1 MLLTPGIYNSAYFEH
16 AFLAQQMGIELVEGR
31 DLFVVD
37 NRVYLR
43 TTRGRE
49 PVDVIYRRVDD
60 EFLDPLAFRPDS
72 VLGVAGLLG
81 AVRTGNV
88 ALANAIGTGV
98 ADDKVIYHYVPA
110 IIRYYLNEEPILG
123 NVPTY
128 LPSDPDQRDY
138 ILAHAGELVI
148 KAANESGG
156 YGMLIGP
163 QRERRGDR
171 ATSARASPP
180 TRATTSPSPSCRS
193 PAAPRSSPTRAAT
206 AAASKGGTSTCAP
219 TSSAARRKSTSSPAA
234 SPASPSVAAR
244 SSSIRARAAAAK
256 IRGCCDDAAYS
267 PAPPPRAGE
276 GCLYAMLGNLAMHLY
291 ARRRMP

>member
-1 MLLTPGIYNSAYFEH
+1 
-16 AFLAQQMGIELVEGR
+16 MGIELVEGR

-72 VLGVAGLLG
+72 VLGIAGLLG

-128 LPSDPDQRDY
+128 LPSDPDQLDY

-163 QRERRGDR
+163 SASDEEIALFRERVAANPRDYIAQPVVPALPQPLVHPRRERRWR
-171 ATSARASPP
+171 PP
-180 TRATTSPSPSCRS
+180 R
-193 PAAPRSSPTRAAT
+193 RAAH
-206 AAASKGGTSTCAP
+206 
-219 TSSAARRKSTSSPAA
+219 R
-234 SPASPSVAAR
+234 
-244 SSSIRARAAAAK
+244 
-256 IRGCCDDAAYS
+256 
-267 PAPPPRAGE
+267 PAPLHPQRPERDPRPPRRP
-276 GCLYAMLGNLAMHLY
+276 HP
-291 ARRRMP
+291 RRPPSRLPRRQLEPGRREQRYVGAQVGRRTED